1 MRQLNN
7 HSLRIHLHRATICSR
22 SGAELARNLQT
33 RIGVIVGD
41 ECSLKATEEEQL
53 MRALIMRTSVRR
65 ASVSRAFAKTALAL
79 GFAVVMAGA
88 SIMPANAF
96 TIDVPGVHVHV
107 GPHRHYWGPR
117 HYGYA
122 PGYYDYAPCPRGFTV
137 QDGVCKPYR
146 GY

>member
-1 MRQLNN
+1 MFRCIECCALDASAEQSFIAPLFG
-7 HSLRIHLHRATICSR
+7 AAICIAR
-22 SGAELARNLQT
+22 LFARNPARNLGM
-33 RIGVIVGD
+33 RIALSSVTMLV
-41 ECSLKATEEEQL
+41 KRNKKEQ
-53 MRALIMRTSVRR
+53 IMRTLITR
-65 ASVSRAFAKTALAL
+65 ALAKTALVL
-79 GFAVVMAGA
+79 GFAVVAAGA
-88 SIMPANAF
+88 GIMPANAF

-107 GPHRHYWGPR
+107 GPHHRYWR